1 MSEYLFLAP
10 IALAILLGA
19 MSPGPSFIL
28 ASQVAMSTS
37 RAAAVTTSLGMGT
50 GAATF
55 ALLAAAG
62 LYFILESV
70 PLLYTALK
78 ITGGFYLCYLAYTIW
93 RNSNKPI
100 EKTTAH
106 STNNTPPHK
115 NSFRLFLIGFL
126 TQLSNPKT
134 AIVFAS
140 IFAAFL
146 PEKLPTYSYPLLV
159 MAAFAID
166 AGWYCLISVVLST
179 KKAQSSY
186 AKYKQSIDRIASGF
200 MGFMGV
206 TLITNPSMTLYVNHQ

>member
-19 MSPGPSFIL
+19 MSPGPSFVL
-28 ASQVAMSTS
+28 VSQVAMSVS
-37 RAAAVTTSLGMGT
+37 RTAAITTSIGMGS

-62 LYFILESV
+62 LYLVLESV
-70 PLLYTALK
+70 PVFYMTLK
-78 ITGGFYLCYLAYTIW
+78 IVGGIYLCHLAYTIW

-100 EKTTAH
+100 EKKTAH

-146 PEKLPTYSYPLLV
+146 PGKLPSYSYLLLV
-159 MAAFAID
+159 IVAFAID

-186 AKYKQSIDRIASGF
+186 AKYKKYIDRSASSVMVF
-200 MGFMGV
+200 MGIK
-206 TLITNPSMTLYVNHQ
+206 LITTQ